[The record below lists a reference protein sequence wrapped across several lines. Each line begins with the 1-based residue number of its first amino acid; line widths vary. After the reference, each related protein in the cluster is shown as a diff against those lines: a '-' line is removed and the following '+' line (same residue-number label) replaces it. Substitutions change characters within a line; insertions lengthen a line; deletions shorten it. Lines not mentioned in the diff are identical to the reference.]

1 MPLGIPIRF
10 SCDISCDGRVVVMI
24 RIIDI
29 VSIIVNRILIIIRV
43 ILIIMRTTIV
53 IMAILKIMRG
63 ISVTNVILVI
73 FTKTQAL
80 SYQKDRK
87 NKCKYACG
95 LMTETDTHT
104 PRFVVYEI
112 LHHRHP

>member
-1 MPLGIPIRF
+1 M
-10 SCDISCDGRVVVMI
+10 D
-24 RIIDI
+24 
-29 VSIIVNRILIIIRV
+29 
-43 ILIIMRTTIV
+43 TTHD
-53 IMAILKIMRG
+53 
-63 ISVTNVILVI
+63 TNNYSNDNTDDTANYY

-104 PRFVVYEI
+104 HASNDSYEHPPR
-112 LHHRHP
+112 